1 MIQIL
6 KPLVS
11 FLMFLIVLFF
21 IGTVLTI
28 TVSLP
33 AWLSGAVS
41 LICASLAAWFA
52 WKLAGGEKTGILI
65 ATLCGALILGGL
77 FFTIGFLGPMAVS
90 KDTNQGPMIGLFI
103 AAPLG
108 VIMGAI
114 GGYAYVRKENE
125 DSDCS

>member
-6 KPLVS
+6 KPVISL
-11 FLMFLIVLFF
+11 LMFLIVLFF
-21 IGTVLTI
+21 ISTILTI
-28 TVSLP
+28 VTSYP

-41 LICASLAAWFA
+41 LACAALAAWSA
-52 WKLAGGEKTGILI
+52 WQLVTGKKTNVIVAVTG
-65 ATLCGALILGGL
+65 GALILGGL
-77 FFTIGFLGPMAVS
+77 FFTVGFLGPMVIS

-114 GGYAYVRKENE
+114 GGYVYVSRQDAGAEA
-125 DSDCS
+125 